1 MATIRNPTPFNLFS
15 VVLGRS
21 VAGEEIV
28 DGLTDG
34 QAEAACASGI
44 FERGVLVIPEEIT
57 VTVTND
63 EEDDEEKPK
72 RPVGRPKSVRGAVE
86 VEEVTDADRET
97 R

>member
-28 DGLTDG
+28 DGLTDE

-63 EEDDEEKPK
+63 EDDEQEDETSP
-72 RPVGRPKSVRGAVE
+72 E
-86 VEEVTDADRET
+86 DEEE
-97 R
+97 